1 MYDWAVAQAQTKHA
15 VWTLAIVSFA
25 ESSFFPIPPDAM
37 LVPMCLAER
46 RKAFLFA
53 AVCTIASV
61 LGGMAGYAIGYFLI
75 ESLGTWIINLYGYD
89 DALHQFQQT
98 VQEYGVWFVLIKGL
112 TPIPYKLVTIGA
124 GAGGMAILP
133 FFIASL
139 VTRGVRFF
147 AEAAL
152 LWYFG
157 PPVKAFIE
165 RHLTLVSWAFLIAL
179 VGGIVAVRYLM

>member
-15 VWTLAIVSFA
+15 VWTLAVVSFA

-46 RKAFLFA
+46 RKAFMFA
-53 AVCTIASV
+53 TVCTIASV
-61 LGGMAGYAIGYFLI
+61 IGGIVGYAIGYFLI
-75 ESLGTWIINLYGYD
+75 ESIGAWIINLYGYD
-89 DALHQFQQT
+89 DALARFQQT

-124 GAGGMAILP
+124 GAGAMALGP
-133 FFIASL
+133 FIIASI
-139 VTRGVRFF
+139 VTRGVRFY

-179 VGGIVAVRYLM
+179 AGGIVAVRYVM

>member
-1 MYDWAVAQAQTKHA
+1 MYDWAVAQAQTRHA
-15 VWTLAIVSFA
+15 VWTLAIVSFL
-25 ESSFFPIPPDAM
+25 ESSVFPIPPDAM

-53 AVCTIASV
+53 FVCTIASV
-61 LGGMAGYAIGYFLI
+61 VGGMAGYAIGYFLI
-75 ESLGTWIINLYGYD
+75 ESLGNWIIHLYGYD

-133 FFIASL
+133 FFLASA

-165 RHLTLVSWAFLIAL
+165 KHLTVVSWAFLIAL
-179 VGGIVAVRYLM
+179 VGGIVAVRYVM

>member
-46 RKAFLFA
+46 RKAFMFA
-53 AVCTIASV
+53 AVCTVASV
-61 LGGMAGYAIGYFLI
+61 IGGIAGYAIGYFLI
-75 ESLGTWIINLYGYD
+75 ESIGQWIINLYGYD
-89 DALHQFQQT
+89 DALAQFQHT

-124 GAGGMAILP
+124 GAGSMALGP
-133 FFIASL
+133 FIIASII
-139 VTRGVRFF
+139 TRGVRFF

-179 VGGIVAVRYLM
+179 AGGILAVRYVM